1 MNPAVDRAVRM
12 QPNNSA
18 SAPERRP
25 QPTVCVHR
33 QSIWHAIRFS
43 KSSKQLLIL
52 NVTGVDNVIK
62 DVNLIRERISVL
74 ETPAISIESH
84 SV

>member
-1 MNPAVDRAVRM
+1 VR
-12 QPNNSA
+12 QP
-18 SAPERRP
+18 
-25 QPTVCVHR
+25 VGR
-33 QSIWHAIRFS
+33 QSIWQAISFS

-52 NVTGVDNVIK
+52 NVTGLDIVIK
-62 DVNLIRERISVL
+62 DMTLIRERISVL